1 MATTA
6 TQAHIA
12 TSRRVLDEAF
22 GEGSLDVVDEVCL
35 GDYVNHDPVL
45 GDQDRE
51 GVKHAIASYRAAF
64 PDLAFTVED
73 AFAADDAVVLRWS
86 AEGTFENEFMGQS
99 PTGEKGEPVAGIGID
114 RYEGDKIAESW
125 GQWDTLRFMRNIGAI
140 EDPAQVTSGA
150 A

>member
-6 TQAHIA
+6 TQEQIA
-12 TSRRVLDEAF
+12 ASQRVLSEAF
-22 GEGSLDVVDEVCL
+22 GEGNLDVVDELCL
-35 GDYVNHDPVL
+35 GDYVDHDPLL

-51 GVKHAIASYRAAF
+51 GVKRAIASYRAAF

-73 AFAADDAVVLRWS
+73 AFAADDKVVLRWS
-86 AEGTFENEFMGQS
+86 AEGTFENEFMGQP
-99 PTGEKGEPVAGIGID
+99 PTGERGEPVAGIGID

-140 EDPAQVTSGA
+140 EDPTQVTSA

>member
-6 TQAHIA
+6 TQENIA
-12 TSRRVLDEAF
+12 ASRRVLSEAF
-22 GEGSLDVVDEVCL
+22 GEGNLDVVDEVCL
-35 GDYVNHDPVL
+35 GGYVDHDPLL

-51 GVKHAIASYRAAF
+51 GVKRAIASYRAAF

-73 AFAADDAVVLRWS
+73 AFAADDKVVLRWS
-86 AEGTFENEFMGQS
+86 AEGTFENEFMGRS
-99 PTGEKGEPVAGIGID
+99 PTGERGEPVAGIGID

-125 GQWDTLRFMRNIGAI
+125 GQWDTLRFMRNIGAMA
-140 EDPAQVTSGA
+140 DPAQVTSA